1 VKRISKH
8 RPSSAMVVACIS
20 LFVAMGGVGYAA
32 ATIDSGDIIN
42 NTIRSADVMNG
53 KLHARDLKPN
63 TLGGGRIKESKL
75 GKVPSAADA
84 DSLGGT
90 AADGYLKSDARGVAV
105 AGATIAADGTVRSW
119 FNRAGGAPTVEDAG
133 TGDYMVTFPG
143 VSPSMDTHVGTSN
156 LVGVA
161 GLSTVDYS
169 QGKVHVRTFSGN
181 IAMDT
186 WEADDRAFTVSLHA
200 AGAAG

>member
-32 ATIDSGDIIN
+32 ATIDSGDIVN
-42 NTIRSADVMNG
+42 NSVHSRDVTNG
-53 KLHARDLKPN
+53 NLRAKDLGPDS
-63 TLGGGRIKESKL
+63 LGGGRIKESKL

-90 AADGYLKSDARGVAV
+90 AAGDYLKSDARGVAV
-105 AGATIAADGTVRSW
+105 AGATIDSNGTVRSW
-119 FNRAGGAPTVEDAG
+119 FNRAGGAPTVEDTG
-133 TGDYMVTFPG
+133 SGDYMVSFPG
-143 VSPSMDTHVGTSN
+143 LSPSMDTHVGTSN
-156 LVGVA
+156 VVGVF

-169 QGKVHVRTFSGN
+169 QGKVHVRTFTGN
-181 IAMDT
+181 NATDT
-186 WEADDRAFTVSLHA
+186 WENEDRGFTLSLHA
-200 AGAAG
+200 ASATG

>member
-1 VKRISKH
+1 VKHILKH

-32 ATIDSGDIIN
+32 ATIDSGDIVN
-42 NTIRSADVMNG
+42 NSVRSKDVRNG
-53 KLHARDLKPN
+53 DLRAKDLKPD

-75 GKVPSAADA
+75 GKVPSATDA

-90 AADGYLKSDARGVAV
+90 AAGEYLKSNARGVAV
-105 AGATIAADGTVRSW
+105 AGATIASDGTVRSW
-119 FNRAGGAPTVEDAG
+119 FNRAGGAPTVQDTG

-143 VSPSMDTHVGTSN
+143 ISPSMDTHVGTSN
-156 LVGVA
+156 VVGIF

-169 QGKVHVRTFSGN
+169 GGKVHVRTFTGN
-181 IAMDT
+181 AAMDT
-186 WEADDRAFTVSLHA
+186 WEEDDRAFTLSLHA
-200 AGAAG
+200 AGASG